1 MSSERLL
8 KAFVTERLTAAAEEI
23 ADFFGKTIAKYEE
36 EACESQRE
44 ITRLRSLL
52 MDLASYRKSEEA
64 TPEQNQREL
73 EASPCHVTDVELLHI
88 KKESRAA
95 WGSQQVETQTRE
107 SKDNDALFVP
117 HTSTWSQNGEVDV
130 KPFLNSPE
138 NGSEGELQCQEP
150 LDIQGVHPALSAPS
164 MLSPQSP
171 NHSEAT
177 ENLTEHLRTS
187 TCLEHNSAQP
197 HNPGETSYNCY
208 VCDVSFSYKQ
218 HLVNHALRVHS
229 PETGVVCAVCGDA
242 LDSTESL
249 RLHLETHRLPKS
261 CHICGKQCKSTSTMT
276 GHIASHTG
284 EKPHRCHFCGKE
296 CRRKGDLKIHMR
308 IHTGEK
314 PFSCSYCCKS
324 FTHSGHLTK
333 HMRNHTGERPHQCSV
348 CGKGFLQS
356 AHLKYHL
363 KTHAEK
369 S

>member
-95 WGSQQVETQTRE
+95 WGSQ
-107 SKDNDALFVP
+107 
-117 HTSTWSQNGEVDV
+117 
-130 KPFLNSPE
+130 
-138 NGSEGELQCQEP
+138 
-150 LDIQGVHPALSAPS
+150 
-164 MLSPQSP
+164 
-171 NHSEAT
+171 
-177 ENLTEHLRTS
+177 
-187 TCLEHNSAQP
+187 
-197 HNPGETSYNCY
+197 
-208 VCDVSFSYKQ
+208 Q